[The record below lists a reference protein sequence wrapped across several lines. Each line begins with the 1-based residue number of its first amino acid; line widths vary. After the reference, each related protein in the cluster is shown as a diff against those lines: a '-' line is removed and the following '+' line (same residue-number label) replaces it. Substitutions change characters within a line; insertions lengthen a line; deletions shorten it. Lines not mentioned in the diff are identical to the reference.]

1 MTHHPFYNPEDLN
14 DMQLTEKLGE
24 LVEKRAHAFRMG
36 MPSLVDNIEMLIAE
50 IHMEQEKRMFKAERE
65 YYERQGIDINAPIT
79 LGEVEE
85 IDTRKDD
92 NV

>member
-1 MTHHPFYNPEDLN
+1 MTHHPFYDPKDLN
-14 DMQLTEKLGE
+14 DMQLAEKLGE
-24 LVEKRAHAFRMG
+24 LVEKRGHAFRMG

-50 IHMEQEKRMFKAERE
+50 IHMEQEARTFKAEKE
-65 YYERQGIDINAPIT
+65 YYERQGIDPNEPIT

-85 IDTRKDD
+85 VDMRKDD